1 MAWEW
6 VAPVVTGVVGVAGVA
21 GAVLS
26 GRRQANVTVQLARE
40 ERVQAR
46 LERAYQE
53 VERVV
58 ERYGQWAN
66 ATMPFMT
73 VGEHNPH
80 PPPPPGE
87 DGLALEATA
96 LRLYWSPEVRRL
108 VQAWTEARNRLMVQ
122 SISAQ
127 VHVSLT
133 QAAWS
138 KAPGLKEALR
148 DAEEALLARMGYE
161 LRTVEPVKR
170 WHWPLQVP
178 RRRRSTLRV
187 DANTSPPVLDVQRAT
202 LESLTRA
209 DPLDAN

>member
-21 GAVLS
+21 GTLLS

-58 ERYGQWAN
+58 ERYGQWAV

-80 PPPPPGE
+80 PPPPPG
-87 DGLALEATA
+87 DHGLALEATA

-108 VQAWTEARNRLMVQ
+108 VQMWTEACNQLMVQ

-133 QAAWS
+133 QAAWL
-138 KAPGLKEALR
+138 KAPGLKEELHN
-148 DAEEALLARMGYE
+148 AEEALLARMAYE

-170 WHWPLQVP
+170 WRWRLQVP
-178 RRRRSTLRV
+178 RWRDNTLRGGA
-187 DANTSPPVLDVQRAT
+187 DTSLPVLDVQRA
-202 LESLTRA
+202 EEECV
-209 DPLDAN
+209 